1 MSSSMIKIQSKKLK
15 LSSESSEDFQEQFL
29 VEEPSLLA
37 GQVDAKSD
45 GQIYLNP
52 TLMNSSF

>member
-1 MSSSMIKIQSKKLK
+1 MIKIQSKKLK

-29 VEEPSLLA
+29 MEEPLLLS

-45 GQIYLNP
+45 CLNP